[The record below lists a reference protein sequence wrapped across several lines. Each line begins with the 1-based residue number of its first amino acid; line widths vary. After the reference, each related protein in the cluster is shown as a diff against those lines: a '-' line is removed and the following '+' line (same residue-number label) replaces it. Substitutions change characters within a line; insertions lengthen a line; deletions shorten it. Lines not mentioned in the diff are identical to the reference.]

1 MICCIGLLIGLAIGA
16 ALGGPWILI
25 MPAGGFVIGLIVD
38 MKLIKHCCK
47 GKSGTENQKIKPSRL
62 ARLTGRICMGKIG
75 WKGAGM
81 VSALVLAYAVM
92 ILIMHP

>member
-25 MPAGGFVIGLIVD
+25 MPAGGFVIGLIMD

-47 GKSGTENQKIKPSRL
+47 GNDVNQKIKLSRL
-62 ARLTGRICMGKIG
+62 AKLGGRICMGKIG
-75 WKGAGM
+75 WKRAGM